1 MACLA
6 ATATPRQAGGIM
18 VKHQVFNTG
27 SLTLDGT
34 GEHIFLS
41 VTPYYQKGPG
51 IQRDGIT
58 SPRMQDPHAVDD
70 ITLPLLHGF
79 AIHGLQDTTN
89 AYEQRAGT
97 WTLYHHLKEFCD
109 QQGQDWL
116 IIGAQGCGDLTMN
129 PWHLAYLG
137 PNYYINSLQNQLCGM
152 FLPGGYQEPIDHR
165 IYRCLVKWCDA
176 MATRLGYRY
185 EFLDLKFTMAGGA
198 NIIQINDPQVAPR
211 YNRHLAGLPGYDAN
225 LPNIAPFLEFAL
237 AGKTIIQQG
246 DVVPLFTA
254 IDRFQDVRHIFCLPY
269 RIPCAGNFMGQGINR
284 INLGEYQL
292 YGDLNAR
299 RAALN
304 GPIIVETQ
312 LNPLGGFLQINLGDP
327 AVADKL
333 TRNNFRQVNFSP
345 RRAGEYFPYPGGD
358 TVEIYFPKNIYPFG
372 ILGMSGQEIICF
384 ASAGLG
390 AKIGNTLEGI
400 TLIMSDGF
408 SAEEAMVL
416 DEGFDVFQMINPM
429 RDDHAFTYTN
439 EELLKKVL
447 AFTHAQMLRD
457 TAESP
462 GDQVNGLQLG
472 GDMRQWP
479 LNRDLLNQVES
490 DYGKI
495 AAAPDYTDI
504 FPVELRRSQIRSIL
518 IFAVRKNHQ

>member
-1 MACLA
+1 
-6 ATATPRQAGGIM
+6 M

-27 SLTLDGT
+27 SLTLDT
-34 GEHIFLS
+34 EKEQLFVS
-41 VTPYYQKGPG
+41 VTPDYQKGPG

-58 SPRMQDPHAVDD
+58 SPRMQDPHAVQD
-70 ITLPLLHGF
+70 IMFPRLTRT
-79 AIHGLQDTTN
+79 AIPGLDSTTN

-97 WTLYHHLKEFCD
+97 WTLYHHLKEFCA
-109 QQGQDWL
+109 QRGEDWL

-152 FLPGGYQEPIDHR
+152 FLPGGYQEPINQR

-176 MATRLGYRY
+176 MATHLGHRY
-185 EFLDLKFTMAGGA
+185 EFLDLKFMAGGA
-198 NIIQINDPQVAPR
+198 NIIQINDPKVARKYDAFLRP
-211 YNRHLAGLPGYDAN
+211 LPGYNPD
-225 LPNIAPFLEFAL
+225 LQNIAPFLEFAL

-269 RIPCAGNFMGQGINR
+269 QIPCAGNFRRQGIDK

-327 AVADKL
+327 AVADEL
-333 TRNNFRQVNFSP
+333 TRNNFKQVNFSP

-358 TVEIYFPKNIYPFG
+358 TVEIYFPKSIYPFG
-372 ILGMSGQEIICF
+372 ILGMSGQKIICF
-384 ASAGLG
+384 ASSGLSG
-390 AKIGNTLEGI
+390 RIGNTLEGI

-429 RDDHAFTYTN
+429 KDDHAFTYTN
-439 EELLKKVL
+439 DDLLDRVL
-447 AFTHAQMLRD
+447 AFTHDQMLLD
-457 TAESP
+457 TAASVNNP
-462 GDQVNGLQLG
+462 VNGPALG
-472 GDMRQWP
+472 GDMREWP
-479 LNRDLLNQVES
+479 LNRDLLNQVEI
-490 DYGKI
+490 DYGI
-495 AAAPDYTDI
+495 RGSGLDYADI
-504 FPVELRRSQIRSIL
+504 FPVRLRRSQIRSIL
-518 IFAVRKNHQ
+518 IVAVRKNHQ

>member
-1 MACLA
+1 
-6 ATATPRQAGGIM
+6 M
-18 VKHQVFNTG
+18 VENQVFNTG
-27 SLTLDGT
+27 SLTLDAKT
-34 GEHIFLS
+34 EQLFVS
-41 VTPYYQKGPG
+41 VTPDYQKGPG

-58 SPRMQDPHAVDD
+58 PPRMQDPHAVGD
-70 ITLPLLHGF
+70 ITLPRLHQI
-79 AIHGLQDTTN
+79 AVRGLDSTTN

-109 QQGQDWL
+109 QRGQDWL

-152 FLPGGYQEPIDHR
+152 FLPGDPQEPIDHR
-165 IYRCLVKWCDA
+165 IYRCLVKWCDD
-176 MATRLGYRY
+176 MATHLGHRY
-185 EFLDLKFTMAGGA
+185 EFLDLRFMAGGA
-198 NIIQINDPQVAPR
+198 NIIQMNDPRVAR
-211 YNRHLAGLPGYDAN
+211 KYDAFLRTLPGYDAN
-225 LPNIAPFLEFAL
+225 LQNIAPFLEFAL

-254 IDRFQDVRHIFCLPY
+254 IDRFQDVRHIFGVPY
-269 RIPCAGNFMGQGINR
+269 QIPLGAAGSHFMGQTISR

-312 LNPLGGFLQINLGDP
+312 LISPGSFLRINLADA
-327 AVADKL
+327 AVANEL
-333 TRNNFRQVNFSP
+333 TQNNFRRVGVSP

-358 TVEIYFPKNIYPFG
+358 TVEIYFPKSIYPFG
-372 ILGMSGQEIICF
+372 ILGMSGQKIICF
-384 ASAGLG
+384 ASSGLS
-390 AKIGNTLEGI
+390 ARIGNTLEGI

-408 SAEEAMVL
+408 GAEEAMVL

-429 RDDHAFTYTN
+429 KDDHAFTYTN
-439 EELLKKVL
+439 GELLDRVL
-447 AFTHAQMLRD
+447 AFTYDQMLLD
-457 TAESP
+457 TAASTRNP
-462 GDQVNGLQLG
+462 VNGPALG

-479 LNRDLLNQVES
+479 LNQNLLNQVEN
-490 DYGKI
+490 DYGAR
-495 AAAPDYTDI
+495 AAGLDYTDI
-504 FPVELRRSQIRSIL
+504 FPVSLGRSQIRSIL
-518 IFAVRKNHQ
+518 IVAVRKNPQ

>member
-1 MACLA
+1 
-6 ATATPRQAGGIM
+6 M

-27 SLTLDGT
+27 SLTLDT
-34 GEHIFLS
+34 EKEQLFVS
-41 VTPYYQKGPG
+41 VTPDYQKGPG

-58 SPRMQDPHAVDD
+58 APRMRDPHAVGD
-70 ITLPLLHGF
+70 ITIPRLGQI
-79 AIHGLQDTTN
+79 AIPGLDSTTN

-109 QQGQDWL
+109 QRGQDWL

-137 PNYYINSLQNQLCGM
+137 PNYYIKSLQNQLCGM
-152 FLPGGYQEPIDHR
+152 FLPGDPQEPIDRR
-165 IYRCLVKWCDA
+165 IYRCLVKWCDD
-176 MATRLGYRY
+176 MATHLGHRY
-185 EFLDLKFTMAGGA
+185 EFLDLRFMAGGA
-198 NIIQINDPQVAPR
+198 NIIQMNDPRVAR
-211 YNRHLAGLPGYDAN
+211 KYDAFLRTLPGYDAN
-225 LPNIAPFLEFAL
+225 LQNIAPFLEFAL

-254 IDRFQDVRHIFCLPY
+254 IDRFQDVRHVFCLPY
-269 RIPCAGNFMGQGINR
+269 GIPCAGSFMGRAIGK

-312 LNPLGGFLQINLGDP
+312 LISPGGFLKISLGSP
-327 AVADKL
+327 AVANEL
-333 TRNNFRQVNFSP
+333 MRNNFRPVGVSP

-372 ILGMSGQEIICF
+372 ILGMSGQRIICF
-384 ASAGLG
+384 ASSGLG
-390 AKIGNTLEGI
+390 ARIGNTLEGI

-429 RDDHAFTYTN
+429 KDDHAFTYTN
-439 EELLKKVL
+439 GDLLDRVL
-447 AFTHAQMLRD
+447 AFTYDQMLLD
-457 TAESP
+457 TAASVNNP
-462 GDQVNGLQLG
+462 VNGPALG

-479 LNRDLLNQVES
+479 LNQNLLDQVANN
-490 DYGKI
+490 YRVGGL
-495 AAAPDYTDI
+495 AGLGYTDI
-504 FPVELRRSQIRSIL
+504 FPVGLSRSQIRSIL
-518 IFAVRKNHQ
+518 IVAVPKNPQ